1 MKFIENQLKINEIH
15 WKSMKIIDNQWSSM
29 KTIENAMRLNE
40 IHWTILETTN
50 IHWKCE
56 IAARIRLY
64 RVHKLLIFRGAGGL
78 KIDF

>member
-40 IHWTILETTN
+40 IHWTLLETTN
-50 IHWKCE
+50 IH
-56 IAARIRLY
+56 
-64 RVHKLLIFRGAGGL
+64 
-78 KIDF
+78 